1 MEILTEMAG
10 ELRTKN
16 PVCKNNQLIKDKD
29 HGSVFLHTGSNC
41 PKTKK
46 SLIS

>member
-16 PVCKNNQLIKDKD
+16 PVFKNNPLTLKTRIT
-29 HGSVFLHTGSNC
+29 SVFASTQVQTAR
-41 PKTKK
+41 KQK
-46 SLIS
+46 SP